1 MREVN
6 GRNSSYNTL
15 MRNYSLLVP
24 YPLKPEQINT
34 TDPSDEPMS
43 ENDWVY
49 VLYNP
54 LSKQTKIGRTTN
66 LSNRMRSL
74 RSQSGIDY
82 KLLIAIDLE
91 SGYDENSKILEG
103 FLHNHYEDYR
113 NIGEWFTLSLRDI
126 LSIRN
131 LFWFIEGQ
139 DIEDNV
145 KETFTDLKELA

>member
-6 GRNSSYNTL
+6 GRNSLYNTL
-15 MRNYSLLVP
+15 MMDYNSFIP

-34 TDPSDEPMS
+34 PDPNAEPLSD
-43 ENDWVY
+43 NDWVY

-91 SGYDENSKILEG
+91 AGYDENSKTLEG

-126 LSIRN
+126 LAIRS
-131 LFWFIEGQ
+131 LFWFIDGQ
-139 DIEDNV
+139 YIKDNV
-145 KETFTDLKELA
+145 KETITDLKELA